1 MKKRY
6 FKRWIDILL
15 INMTALLFMFI
26 TVIEYNSIIIDF
38 IIKIISLLLIIINT
52 KLLKKYS
59 RILEEK

>member
-6 FKRWIDILL
+6 FKRWIDIIL

-26 TVIEYNSIIIDF
+26 TVIELNSIIIDF
-38 IIKIISLLLIIINT
+38 IIKMTALLLIIINS

-59 RILEEK
+59 RILKEQ

>member
-6 FKRWIDILL
+6 FKRWIDIIL

-26 TVIEYNSIIIDF
+26 TVIEFNSIIIDF
-38 IIKIISLLLIIINT
+38 IIKMTALLLILINT

-59 RILEEK
+59 RILKEK